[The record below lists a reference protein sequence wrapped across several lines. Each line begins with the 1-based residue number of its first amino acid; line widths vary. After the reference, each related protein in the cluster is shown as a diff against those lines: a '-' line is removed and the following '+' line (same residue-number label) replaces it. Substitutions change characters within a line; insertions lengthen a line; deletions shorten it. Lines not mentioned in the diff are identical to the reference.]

1 MKVKFQAILEVGA
14 ALMAVER
21 NGNALRYVKEQT
33 EAVCLKAVKQN
44 GDALQYVKEQTE
56 AVCLTAVKNDSYALQ
71 YVKDKDLFI
80 KIAEVL
86 DIDIEF

>member
-14 ALMAVER
+14 ALMAVE
-21 NGNALRYVKEQT
+21 NY
-33 EAVCLKAVKQN
+33 

>member
-14 ALMAVER
+14 ALKAVE
-21 NGNALRYVKEQT
+21 NDGYALR
-33 EAVCLKAVKQN
+33 
-44 GDALQYVKEQTE
+44 
-56 AVCLTAVKNDSYALQ
+56 

-80 KIAEVL
+80 KVAEVL

>member
-1 MKVKFQAILEVGA
+1 MENYGD
-14 ALMAVER
+14 
-21 NGNALRYVKEQT
+21 ALRYVKEQT

-44 GDALQYVKEQTE
+44 GNALR
-56 AVCLTAVKNDSYALQ
+56 